1 MLTKLKKWATIA
13 ILVSPTGFTMLVLGC
28 MMEISYRLLT
38 AFDILEMGQENF
50 AIGTGFIVF
59 IALLLYKLT
68 VYKIKMKM
76 NKR

>member
-13 ILVSPTGFTMLVLGC
+13 ILVSPTGFTMFVLGC

-38 AFDILEMGQENF
+38 AFDILEIGQENF

-59 IALLLYKLT
+59 VILLLCKLT
-68 VYKIKMKM
+68 IYKIKLKM